1 MTGDP
6 NRSFLQHGCSET
18 TQMGRCSLPEHISV
32 DPIEDKGKRA
42 RARQKPEVL
51 GRTLKGFRAS
61 EKPEREPPDRG

>member
-1 MTGDP
+1 
-6 NRSFLQHGCSET
+6 
-18 TQMGRCSLPEHISV
+18 MGRCSLPKHISV